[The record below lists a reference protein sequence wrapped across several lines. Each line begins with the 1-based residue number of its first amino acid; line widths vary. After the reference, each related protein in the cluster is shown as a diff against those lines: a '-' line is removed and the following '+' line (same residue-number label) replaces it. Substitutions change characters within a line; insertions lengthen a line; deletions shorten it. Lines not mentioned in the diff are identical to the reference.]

1 MSGAFQWLRTFLK
14 SAAGIVLDDG
24 KQYFVEARLAPV
36 ARRFE
41 AASVE
46 ALVLRLDANRDPIL
60 AKAVIDALTTNETYF
75 FRDRHPFNLFS
86 AEILPAVMKAR
97 ANERLIRV
105 WCAGCA
111 TGQEPYSLAMIL
123 DEAARTLA
131 GWRVELFA
139 TDISGAAIEAARNG
153 GYNQFEVQRGL
164 PVNMLLRYFQRDNE
178 RWRVVE
184 HIRARVEFQERNLI
198 ADFSDLGPFDIVFC
212 RNVLIYF
219 DVATKRDVL
228 SRLAR
233 TCRPEAFLLL
243 GAAETVVDLCE
254 EWRPHPAHPTL
265 YVNQPPGSSAARRPM
280 LVASR

>member
-36 ARRFE
+36 ARRFG
-41 AASVE
+41 AANVE
-46 ALVLRLDANRDPIL
+46 ALVQRLDASRDATL

-123 DEAARTLA
+123 DEAAKTLA

-184 HIRARVEFQERNLI
+184 HIRARVEFEERNLI

-254 EWRPHPAHPTL
+254 EWRAHPAHPTL
-265 YVNQPPGSSAARRPM
+265 YVNQPLASSAARRPQ